1 MNIQCN
7 LNNQFDFDI
16 EPQLTA
22 RVEPDTVNKAKISP
36 KQNYIIK
43 RSPLVLYEEP
53 NAHEI
58 PAHRYLNFVYKSYWM
73 NKILLAPE
81 LDLANAG
88 TSRAIESRGK
98 TTC

>member
-22 RVEPDTVNKAKISP
+22 RVEPDTVNKANISP

-43 RSPLVLYEEP
+43 RSPLVLYMK
-53 NAHEI
+53 NQTLMKFLHI
-58 PAHRYLNFVYKSYWM
+58 V
-73 NKILLAPE
+73 ILITFI
-81 LDLANAG
+81 NHTG
-88 TSRAIESRGK
+88 
-98 TTC
+98 